1 MGADE
6 ADGEASGSRGVFG
19 AVPGPDAAAVFVE
32 GGVEGDRMPLP
43 VDVGEVIVAYL
54 QNGRAGS
61 ARHLFVAAKVPHRP
75 FTSSLAVRRIL
86 HKAFARTGLK
96 PPQGEV
102 RSHVLRHS
110 LAVDML
116 GQGASLDEI
125 SEVLRHP
132 TAWTAADI
140 GGKDTFAFDLT
151 DRHIA
156 AFEAAVDGL
165 RERGLTAFEDIGRDG
180 FPLDAIAND
189 VRAWRHE
196 VADGR
201 GLLLLREFPVD
212 RWSQE
217 EAELVWFG
225 LGAHFGRAVSQS
237 ALGDLLGHV
246 VNVGGDDMRAR
257 AYRNARE
264 LRMHTDRCDTV
275 GMFCLR
281 RAKSG
286 GESGYSSALAVH
298 NRIREIKPELL
309 ESIWNGVHLHRFGEQ
324 PPGEPPYTPI
334 RIPVFSER
342 DGVITMILI
351 GGYAWMAADE
361 FDAPFSNRDRETLAT
376 FERLAADP
384 EFRLTF
390 QPERGEAALFNN

>member
-1 MGADE
+1 MT
-6 ADGEASGSRGVFG
+6 SPIVPSRRF
-19 AVPGPDAAAVFVE
+19 D
-32 GGVEGDRMPLP
+32 
-43 VDVGEVIVAYL
+43 
-54 QNGRAGS
+54 
-61 ARHLFVAAKVPHRP
+61 
-75 FTSSLAVRRIL
+75 
-86 HKAFARTGLK
+86 
-96 PPQGEV
+96 
-102 RSHVLRHS
+102 
-110 LAVDML
+110 
-116 GQGASLDEI
+116 
-125 SEVLRHP
+125 HP
-132 TAWTAADI
+132 AAWTAAEL
-140 GGKDTFAFDLT
+140 GGKDDFAFDLD

-156 AFEAAVDGL
+156 AFEAAVVGL
-165 RERGLTAFEDIGRDG
+165 RERGLTAFEHIGRDD
-180 FPLDAIAND
+180 FPLDAIAED

-201 GLLLLREFPVD
+201 GLLLLRGFPVD

-225 LGAHFGRAVSQS
+225 LGIHFGRAVSQS
-237 ALGDLLGHV
+237 VLGDLLGHV
-246 VNVGGDDMRAR
+246 VNIGGDDMRHR

-298 NRIREIKPELL
+298 DRIRAIKPELL
-309 ESIWNGVHLHRFGEQ
+309 ESIWNGFHLHRFGEQ
-324 PPGEPPYTPI
+324 PPGEPPYTAV

-342 DGVITMILI
+342 DGVITVILI

-361 FDAPFSNRDRETLAT
+361 FDAPFSDRDREALAT

-384 EFRLTF
+384 EFRISF
-390 QPERGEAALFNN
+390 QLERGEAALFNNCAVLHDRTAFEDHDEPHRKRHLMRLWLMDWDGRPTVDEVRYHKGEGGIVPQGGRSRTTRIGVRP

>member
-1 MGADE
+1 MT
-6 ADGEASGSRGVFG
+6 
-19 AVPGPDAAAVFVE
+19 PPII
-32 GGVEGDRMPLP
+32 P
-43 VDVGEVIVAYL
+43 
-54 QNGRAGS
+54 N
-61 ARHLFVAAKVPHRP
+61 RP
-75 FTSSLAVRRIL
+75 FDLPA
-86 HKAFARTGLK
+86 
-96 PPQGEV
+96 
-102 RSHVLRHS
+102 
-110 LAVDML
+110 
-116 GQGASLDEI
+116 
-125 SEVLRHP
+125 
-132 TAWTAADI
+132 AWTTADI
-140 GGKDTFAFDLT
+140 GGKDALAFDLD
-151 DRHIA
+151 DRHLA
-156 AFEAAVDGL
+156 AFEAAVAGL
-165 RERGLTAFEDIGRDG
+165 RERGLTAFEDVGRDD
-180 FPLDAIAND
+180 FPLDAIAED

-246 VNVGGDDMRAR
+246 VDVGGDDMRHR

-264 LRMHTDRCDTV
+264 LRMHTDRCDTI

-286 GESGYSSALAVH
+286 GESGYASALAVH
-298 NRIREIKPELL
+298 DRIREIKPELL
-309 ESIWNGVHLHRFGEQ
+309 ESLWTGFHLHRFGEQ

-334 RIPVFSER
+334 RIPVFSEC
-342 DGVITMILI
+342 DGVTTVILI

-361 FDAPFSNRDRETLAT
+361 FDAPFSDRDRETLTT

-384 EFRLTF
+384 EFRIGFHL
-390 QPERGEAALFNN
+390 ERGEALLFNNCAVLHDRTAFEDHDEPHLKRHLMRLWLMDWDGRPTVEGVRYHKGEGGITPQKGKQPYYAHRNPATSSVSSGGGSGKASSSQAGTATLPLIRRDT